1 MSERFQATCHEIVA
15 CVGQHP
21 RMQVSSAAQIHVD
34 DLPARRRSLRVAVVT
49 ETYPPEVNGVA
60 LTLARVVQGL
70 RDIDHD
76 VQLIRPR
83 QAADAGAAAEDA
95 SSQPVLMR
103 GIPIPRYPNLRMGM
117 PAKRFLTTLWSHQR
131 PDVVHIATEG
141 PLGWSALQAVAQLHL
156 PISSDFRTNFH
167 SYSKHYGVGWL
178 QRPIMAYLRKFHNR
192 THCTM
197 VPTEA
202 LRAELQQRGFHSLQ
216 VVSRG
221 VDLAQFDP
229 AHRSEALRQ
238 SWGAAPEDAVLLCVG
253 RLASEKN
260 LHTLIEAYQY
270 IRAGRTNTRLVL
282 VGDGPLRAPLLQHC
296 PDAVFAGQRSGLDL
310 AAHYASADLFL
321 FPSLTETFGN
331 VTVEA
336 MASGLPVLAF
346 DYAAAAELIREG
358 VEGRLVPPGDNAA
371 FVKSALKL
379 SAESH
384 GQWQRYGASARQR
397 ALSLDW
403 RQIVTQFESVLCRVI
418 SHAQGSSAAET
429 FVRIG

>member
-1 MSERFQATCHEIVA
+1 MHDS
-15 CVGQHP
+15 
-21 RMQVSSAAQIHVD
+21 SSAHIVVD
-34 DLPARRRSLRVAVVT
+34 HLPARRRSLRVAVVT

-70 RDIDHD
+70 SDIDHD

-83 QAADAGAAAEDA
+83 QPSEGGVADATDEA
-95 SSQPVLMR
+95 SLQQVLMR
-103 GIPIPRYPNLRMGM
+103 GLPIPRYPNLRMGM
-117 PAKRFLTTLWSHQR
+117 PARRYLKALWSHQR

-141 PLGWSALQAVAQLHL
+141 PLGWSALQAASQLHL

-202 LRAELQQRGFHSLQ
+202 LRADLQRHGFHSLQ

-221 VDLAQFDP
+221 VDLSQFDP
-229 AHRSEALRQ
+229 AHRSPALRQ
-238 SWGAAPEDAVLLCVG
+238 SWGAGHEDTVLLCVG

-260 LHTLIEAYQY
+260 LETLIEAYQR
-270 IRAGRTNTRLVL
+270 IRAQRAGTRLVL
-282 VGDGPLRAPLLQHC
+282 VGDGPLRGALQQQC

-310 AAHYASADLFL
+310 AAHYASADLFM
-321 FPSLTETFGN
+321 FPSVTETFGN

-358 VEGRLVPPGDNAA
+358 VEGRLVKLGDNAA
-371 FVKSALKL
+371 FVRAALAL
-379 SAESH
+379 AADPRA
-384 GQWQRYGASARQR
+384 QWQCYGAAARQR

-403 RQIVTQFESVLCRVI
+403 RQIVAQFESVLCGVI
-418 SHAQGSSAAET
+418 SHAQGGVASPT
-429 FVRIG
+429 RVRMA